1 MRALKI
7 TLNSLKKIIN
17 VRFRLKKFLLL
28 LFIAFLIYQNDLN
41 KMIFKVRDW
50 FQTSDQKKEFF

>member
-17 VRFRLKKFLLL
+17 VRFRFKKFLLL

-41 KMIFKVRDW
+41 KTIFKVRDW